1 MDDQRMGDAANEMGN
16 AAGAK
21 LKETLGR
28 AGETVAAVSDAAKN
42 VAGQARSAGVQ
53 AGAQIKQAA
62 QQAGSQ
68 GAQALRDVSQRSSEA
83 GRYVS
88 ETTAAYPLTA
98 LLIAAAIGYGV
109 ARLTARRS

>member
-1 MDDQRMGDAANEMGN
+1 MDDQRMGDAANEMTN

-28 AGETVAAVSDAAKN
+28 AGDTVAAVSETAKN
-42 VAGQARSAGVQ
+42 VAGQARSAGIE
-53 AGAQIKQAA
+53 AGAQIRQAA
-62 QQAGSQ
+62 QQAGTQ
-68 GAQALRDVSQRSSEA
+68 GAQAQ
-83 GRYVS
+83 RYVS

-109 ARLTARRS
+109 ARLTMR